1 MLSNTNI
8 RDLLQKHPDLIFPI
22 RPKQIQPCSVDV
34 RLGTKYRTPLHP
46 MKGVS
51 EEFSAQFFILRP
63 HEFILAQ
70 TLEHVKVPN
79 THAMKIDGR
88 SSIGRLGLL
97 VHATAGLIDPGFEG
111 DITLE
116 LYNLTNQP
124 RRLQAGMTLAQLE
137 IHRLDSPAD
146 PPYGKDTGAHYQG
159 QKGAT
164 PSYLEGTI

>member
-1 MLSNTNI
+1 M
-8 RDLLQKHPDLIFPI
+8 IFPI
-22 RPKQIQPCSVDV
+22 HPKQIQPCSVDI
-34 RLGTKYRTPLHP
+34 RLGVKYRMPSHP
-46 MKGVS
+46 MRDDNP
-51 EEFSAQFFILRP
+51 EFRAQFFVLKP
-63 HEFILAQ
+63 DEFILAS
-70 TLEHVKVPN
+70 TLEEVRVPN

-88 SSIGRLGLL
+88 SSIGRLGML

-116 LYNLTNQP
+116 LKNLTNRP
-124 RRLQAGMTLAQLE
+124 IRLEAGMSIAQLE

>member
-1 MLSNTNI
+1 MLSNTDI
-8 RDLLQKHPDLIFPI
+8 RNLLERYPNMIFPLG
-22 RPKQIQPCSVDV
+22 KNAIQPNSVDV
-34 RLGTKYRTPLHP
+34 RLGTRYRPL
-46 MKGVS
+46 GRD
-51 EEFSAQFFILRP
+51 EFQAQFFILQP
-63 HEFILAQ
+63 GEFILAH

-79 THAMKIDGR
+79 THAMKIDGK

-97 VHATAGLIDPGFEG
+97 VHITAGLIDAGFEG

-116 LYNLTNQP
+116 LYNVTNKP
-124 RRLQAGMTLAQLE
+124 MHLEVGMSIAQLE

-164 PSYLEGTI
+164 PSYLEGKV